1 MNTSFSKK
9 ILYADVDSSC
19 LEAMV
24 ATFEK
29 EGYELFFIDDGS
41 RVVKIAQEMMPD
53 VIVLEVILPNVDG
66 IEICSELRKISVLNS
81 VPIVFVSSRSED
93 FVQIAALDAGA
104 DGYLLKPIRSRLVF
118 SHIKAIERRTAK
130 SFLKK
135 ACAAKIFNPTL
146 DIDEDK
152 ICAIV
157 NGEEVALARREF
169 EILQLLLS
177 NVGKVFSRSEI
188 LSIVWQ
194 NDTSAN
200 ERTIDVHITNLRKK
214 IGESNIFTQKGLGYK
229 VKI

>member
-1 MNTSFSKK
+1 MNTFFSKK

-24 ATFEK
+24 TTFEK

-41 RVVKIAQEMMPD
+41 RVVKIAQEIMPD

-135 ACAAKIFNPTL
+135 HVLQKHLIQYL
-146 DIDEDK
+146 
-152 ICAIV
+152 
-157 NGEEVALARREF
+157 
-169 EILQLLLS
+169 ILMRIKFVLS
-177 NVGKVFSRSEI
+177 
-188 LSIVWQ
+188 
-194 NDTSAN
+194 
-200 ERTIDVHITNLRKK
+200 
-214 IGESNIFTQKGLGYK
+214 
-229 VKI
+229 